1 MRRSWLRVAIPLA
14 VWAGLLLVPAPS
26 GLEPNAWSYFA
37 LFAAVIVAL
46 VLEPIPASA
55 IGVIGLTIAI
65 VTRNVFPEP
74 GDSVK
79 WGLSGFSNTTVW
91 LIFGAF
97 MLSMGYQKTGLGR
110 RLALLLVK
118 RMGRS
123 TLGLGYAIAFADLLL
138 APGTPSN
145 TARSAGAI
153 YPIISNI
160 PELFDCGPGPTAR
173 RIGSYIM
180 WTAFATTAVTSS
192 MFLTG
197 LAPNPL
203 AVSLVQQTAGI
214 EITWVIWLRGIL
226 PVAAPLV
233 LLLPLITYVLY
244 PPDVRRSPEIPRW
257 AARELASLGKVRRQE
272 LVMAG
277 LVTLAIALWIFGG
290 QWVSAT
296 TVVLVVISLMIV
308 MRVVSWEDVVSNR
321 AAWNVLVWF
330 ATLVA
335 LAGGLNRV
343 GFVDWLASAVADQ
356 LTGLNTN
363 IILAALVAFFF
374 LIHYLFASLTA
385 HTVAI
390 LPVIL
395 AVGKATPGMPME
407 TLAPLLCY
415 SLGMMG
421 VLTPYATGPAP
432 VYYTSGYIS
441 RGDFWRLGFIFGLI
455 YLSALLLIGIPY
467 LG

>member
-1 MRRSWLRVAIPLA
+1 MKQAWLRAAIPLA
-14 VWAGLLLVPAPS
+14 VWGGLFLLPTPS
-26 GLEPNAWSYFA
+26 GLETNAWSYFA

-55 IGVIGLTIAI
+55 IGLIGITVAI
-65 VTRNVFPEP
+65 VTGYVFPAP

-110 RLALLLVK
+110 RLALVLVK
-118 RMGRS
+118 AMGKR

-145 TARSAGAI
+145 TARSAGTI

-160 PELFDCGPGPTAR
+160 PGLFGCEPGPTAR
-173 RIGSYIM
+173 KIGSYIM

-192 MFLTG
+192 MFLTA

-203 AVSLVQQTAGI
+203 AVSLVRQTTGV
-214 EITWVIWLRGIL
+214 EIDWMSWLLGIL
-226 PVAAPLV
+226 PVAAPLL
-233 LLLPLITYVLY
+233 LLLPLITYLLY
-244 PPDVRRSPEIPRW
+244 PPQIKKSPEIPRW
-257 AARELASLGKVRRQE
+257 AAGELSALGPVGRKE
-272 LVMAG
+272 LEMAG
-277 LVTLAIALWIFGG
+277 LVTLAVALWIFGG
-290 QWVSAT
+290 RWVSAT
-296 TVVLVVISLMIV
+296 TVVLIVISLMIV
-308 MRVVSWEDVVSNR
+308 LRVVSWEDVTGNR

-335 LAGGLNRV
+335 LADGLNRV
-343 GFVDWLASAVADQ
+343 GFVDWLAAAVAGQ
-356 LTGLNTN
+356 LTGLHPTMV
-363 IILAALVAFFF
+363 LAGLVAFFF

-395 AVGKATPGMPME
+395 AVGKSAPGLPIE
-407 TLAPLLCY
+407 TLAPLVCY

-441 RGDFWRLGFIFGLI
+441 RADFWRLGFIFGMI
-455 YLSALLLIGIPY
+455 YLAALLLIGIPY
-467 LG
+467 LS